1 MPDHVYLDTSA
12 LVRRAEA
19 SVASPTPRNTHA
31 GAPVTTLLAAPPG
44 PVATSEV
51 GLLEFHDVVMSMLRN
66 TDAVYRTHDQAWSEA
81 VIDAVMEDV
90 ASEHLEVRPVLPKI
104 FEHVMTLVT
113 MTTRLHGRKF
123 RVWDALHLV
132 TATAWSTEVGEQVEL
147 WTTDDDFEGFVG
159 LFPHFGRAVVVR
171 NLDN

>member
-19 SVASPTPRNTHA
+19 SVSSPTPRNTHA
-31 GAPVTTLLAAPPG
+31 GAPVTTLLSAPLG

-51 GLLEFHDVVMSMLRN
+51 GLLEFHDVIMRLLRN
-66 TDAVYRTHDQAWSEA
+66 TDYDYRAHDQAWSEA
-81 VIDAVMEDV
+81 ATTLLMDDV
-90 ASEHLEVRPVLPKI
+90 ASQRLDVRPVLPKA
-104 FEHVMTLVT
+104 FEHVMSLVT
-113 MTTRLHGRKF
+113 LATRSYGKNF

-132 TATAWSTEVGEQVEL
+132 TATAWATDVGEQIEL
-147 WTTDDDFEGFVG
+147 WTTDTDFEGFIA